1 MESWS
6 YVSHQKG
13 KNGSMGLEL
22 KTPYG
27 NYENSFAVTSEE
39 GIENQG
45 FVQLNSPEMMTRK
58 SWPRSEGISTPISY
72 MSNTFSGENDSSSKI
87 SGSVVESNSRDSSLI
102 DLKLGRIA
110 DAVELISSKA
120 APVLSS
126 VDSSLP
132 AKRVR
137 AGLSSQTPLCQVYG
151 CNKDLS
157 SCKDYHKRHKVC
169 EVHSKTAKVVVKG
182 IEQRFCQQ
190 CSRFHLLAEFDDGKR
205 SCRKRLAGHN
215 ERRRKPHTG
224 IHSVRT
230 GKLFQSYDGSS
241 FRGSTLTASSSVCQ
255 DILSNNLLHPQTHDP
270 DHWSGHI
277 KLENEGDCCP
287 KSAMP
292 TANGHLHPKS
302 ILPHGF
308 EKYCPP
314 FHADGVNSATGRA
327 FNEFS
332 NLYPHEIGP
341 SHCVSGSL
349 VQNTS
354 IGSEDF
360 NLFDSAST
368 VSSRALSLLS
378 SQSQNSSTH
387 SSRIPVAQP
396 PSVSGSHAHNS
407 LNQVSE
413 NHLGSRFSNKFSSSN
428 MNYVEENRFDPIL
441 ISDDGNAVN
450 FSDGIFQGSQYLDAR
465 ERLSCEHGPTV
476 DLLQLSSQ
484 LQRVEREK
492 QSMQFELE
500 NDAFSSLQQCKN
512 KEN

>member
-1 MESWS
+1 
-6 YVSHQKG
+6 
-13 KNGSMGLEL
+13 
-22 KTPYG
+22 
-27 NYENSFAVTSEE
+27 
-39 GIENQG
+39 
-45 FVQLNSPEMMTRK
+45 
-58 SWPRSEGISTPISY
+58 
-72 MSNTFSGENDSSSKI
+72 
-87 SGSVVESNSRDSSLI
+87 
-102 DLKLGRIA
+102 
-110 DAVELISSKA
+110 
-120 APVLSS
+120 
-126 VDSSLP
+126 
-132 AKRVR
+132 
-137 AGLSSQTPLCQVYG
+137 
-151 CNKDLS
+151 
-157 SCKDYHKRHKVC
+157 
-169 EVHSKTAKVVVKG
+169 
-182 IEQRFCQQ
+182 
-190 CSRFHLLAEFDDGKR
+190 
-205 SCRKRLAGHN
+205 
-215 ERRRKPHTG
+215 
-224 IHSVRT
+224 
-230 GKLFQSYDGSS
+230 
-241 FRGSTLTASSSVCQ
+241 
-255 DILSNNLLHPQTHDP
+255 
-270 DHWSGHI
+270 
-277 KLENEGDCCP
+277 
-287 KSAMP
+287 MP

-360 NLFDSAST
+360 NLFDSALT
-368 VSSRALSLLS
+368 VSGRALSLLS

-396 PSVSGSHAHNS
+396 PIVSGSHAHNS

-413 NHLGSRFSNKFSSSN
+413 NHLGSRFSNKCSSSN

-465 ERLSCEHGPTV
+465 ERLSCEHGPTI

-500 NDAFSSLQQCKN
+500 NDAFSSLQQCNN
-512 KEN
+512 KVLKHLIEEFIF